1 MNEMWHERGMLAFHG
16 DLGLMMIPVLA
27 KMRNYAVGKTDCVNV
42 LEGLCERIQGNVGQ
56 TAS

>member
-1 MNEMWHERGMLAFHG
+1 MLAFHG